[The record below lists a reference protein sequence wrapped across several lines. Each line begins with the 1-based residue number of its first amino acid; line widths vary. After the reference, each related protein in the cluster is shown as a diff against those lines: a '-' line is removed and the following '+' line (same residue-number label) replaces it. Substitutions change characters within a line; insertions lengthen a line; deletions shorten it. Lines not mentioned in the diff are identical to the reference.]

1 MSKTDQAIDQLQRM
15 IEHGD
20 LKPGSMVSESQLV
33 EITGL
38 GRTPI
43 REAIQRLATSRM
55 IRVHPS
61 KGLEI
66 PAISVEDQLS
76 ALEVRR
82 PMEVLAVELACARA
96 DAAQRASMKNLA
108 GLLDGPFPLRD
119 YTETVRKTHAM
130 IIDASQNPYL
140 SAAMLP
146 LQALSRRFWITY
158 IRDEVGEIRRGG
170 ALHRQMLLAVAEG
183 DAHGARSASF
193 ALNDY
198 LVAYAVAVIARRTAP
213 LSGGRSNG

>member
-1 MSKTDQAIDQLQRM
+1 MTKTDQAIDQLQRM

-33 EITGL
+33 EITGF

-43 REAIQRLATSRM
+43 REAIQRLATARM

-76 ALEVRR
+76 ALELRR
-82 PMEVLAVELACARA
+82 PIEVLAVELAAARA
-96 DAAQRASMKNLA
+96 GAPQRAAMQELAARLA
-108 GLLDGPFPLRD
+108 GRFGLRD
-119 YTETVRKTHAM
+119 YTETVRRTHAM
-130 IIDASQNPYL
+130 IIEAAQNPYL

-158 IRDEVGEIRRGG
+158 LRDEVAEIARGG
-170 ALHRQMLLAVAEG
+170 ALHRQMLSAIASGDKVA
-183 DAHGARSASF
+183 ARAASL

-198 LVAYAVAVIARRTAP
+198 LVAHAVAVIARRAAP
-213 LSGGRSNG
+213 TSAD

>member
-1 MSKTDQAIDQLQRM
+1 MTKTDQAIDQLQRM

-33 EITGL
+33 EITGF

-43 REAIQRLATSRM
+43 REAIQRLATARM

-82 PMEVLAVELACARA
+82 PIEVLAVELAAARA
-96 DAAQRASMKNLA
+96 GAPQRAAMQELAARLA
-108 GLLDGPFPLRD
+108 GRFGLRD
-119 YTETVRKTHAM
+119 YTETVRRTHAM
-130 IIDASQNPYL
+130 IIEAAQNPYL

-158 IRDEVGEIRRGG
+158 LRDEVAEIARGG
-170 ALHRQMLLAVAEG
+170 ALHRQMLSAIASGDKVA
-183 DAHGARSASF
+183 ARAASL

-198 LVAYAVAVIARRTAP
+198 LVAHAVAVIARRAAP
-213 LSGGRSNG
+213 TSAD

>member
-1 MSKTDQAIDQLQRM
+1 MTKTDQAIDQLQRM

-33 EITGL
+33 EITGF

-43 REAIQRLATSRM
+43 REAIQRLATARM

-66 PAISVEDQLS
+66 PAISVEDQLC

-82 PMEVLAVELACARA
+82 PIEVLAVELAAARA
-96 DAAQRASMKNLA
+96 AAPQRAAMQDLAATLA
-108 GLLDGPFPLRD
+108 GRFGLRD
-119 YTETVRKTHAM
+119 YTETVRRTHAM
-130 IIDASQNPYL
+130 IIEAAQNPYL

-158 IRDEVGEIRRGG
+158 LRDEVAEIARGG
-170 ALHRQMLLAVAEG
+170 ALHRQMLSAVAAG
-183 DAHGARSASF
+183 DKVAARAASL

-198 LVAYAVAVIARRTAP
+198 LVAHAVAVIARRAAP
-213 LSGGRSNG
+213 TSAD

>member
-1 MSKTDQAIDQLQRM
+1 MTKTDQAIDQLQRM

-33 EITGL
+33 EIMGL

-43 REAIQRLATSRM
+43 REAIQRLASSRM

-76 ALEVRR
+76 ALELRR
-82 PMEVLAVELACARA
+82 PIEVLSVELASARA
-96 DAAQRASMKNLA
+96 TVSQRAAMQDLA
-108 GLLDGPFPLRD
+108 GVLDGPFALRE
-119 YTETVRKTHAM
+119 YTDTVRKTHAM

-158 IRDEVGEIRRGG
+158 IRDEADEIRRGG
-170 ALHRQMLLAVAEG
+170 ALHRQMLLAVAAG
-183 DAHGARSASF
+183 NADAARAASL

-198 LVAYAVAVIARRTAP
+198 LVAYALAVIARRTAP
-213 LSGGRSNG
+213 HSGG

>member
-1 MSKTDQAIDQLQRM
+1 MTKTDQAIDQLQRM

-33 EITGL
+33 EITGF

-43 REAIQRLATSRM
+43 REAIQRLATARM

-82 PMEVLAVELACARA
+82 PIEVLAVELAAARA
-96 DAAQRASMKNLA
+96 GAPQRAAMQELAARLA
-108 GLLDGPFPLRD
+108 GRFGLRD
-119 YTETVRKTHAM
+119 YTETVRRTHSM
-130 IIDASQNPYL
+130 IIEAAQNPYL

-158 IRDEVGEIRRGG
+158 LRDEVAEIARGG
-170 ALHRQMLLAVAEG
+170 ALHRQMLSAVASG
-183 DAHGARSASF
+183 DKVAARDASL

-198 LVAYAVAVIARRTAP
+198 LVAHAVAVIARRVAP
-213 LSGGRSNG
+213 TSAD

>member
-1 MSKTDQAIDQLQRM
+1 MTKTDQAIDQLQRM

-33 EITGL
+33 EITGF

-43 REAIQRLATSRM
+43 REAIQRLATARM

-82 PMEVLAVELACARA
+82 PIEVLAVELAAARA
-96 DAAQRASMKNLA
+96 GALQRAAMQELAARLA
-108 GLLDGPFPLRD
+108 GRFGLRD
-119 YTETVRKTHAM
+119 YTETVRRTHAM
-130 IIDASQNPYL
+130 IIEAAQNPYL

-158 IRDEVGEIRRGG
+158 LRDEVAEIARGG
-170 ALHRQMLLAVAEG
+170 ALHRQMLSAVASG
-183 DAHGARSASF
+183 DKVAARAASL

-198 LVAYAVAVIARRTAP
+198 LVAHAVAVIARRAAP
-213 LSGGRSNG
+213 TSAD